1 MREFCYNCFAQ
12 LREETDH
19 CPRCGFDI
27 SAYTPESHHLLPGT
41 LLRERYQVGRVLGE
55 GGFGITYIGIDT
67 VLDLKVAVKEFY
79 MSGYVSRNNTIST
92 TIQANVGNHTEIF
105 EKNRERFLQEARVLA
120 KFFSE
125 PGIVSVID
133 FFRENNTA
141 YIVMEYLNGV
151 TLKDYLANTGTLSW
165 ERTMSLM
172 KPILKSMSRIHAYN
186 VIHRDISPDNIMV
199 IGNGQVKL
207 LDFGAAREFSQGD
220 VKSLSVILKPGYA
233 PLEQYRSKGVQGPW
247 TDVYALCATMYRCL
261 TGIVPDDAMDRV
273 YDDQIR
279 TPAEL
284 GDCPAAISDVLMK
297 GLAVRQEE
305 RWASVDELCEALRQ
319 AEIASVSA
327 YAPKM
332 SEHTDAT
339 VFARAASLSPAAESN
354 PFVPAGDADA
364 TVYSGERDSAPML
377 GRATDIRRDLK
388 PCPEYEPGPCYANVT
403 RVKADEVQGKKSR
416 PNRFAAF
423 LVGLFAAADLVILAW
438 GVLLIMIHIF

>member
-1 MREFCYNCFAQ
+1 MREYCYNCFAQ

-19 CPRCGFDI
+19 CSHCGFDA
-27 SAYTPESHHLLPGT
+27 SQYAAESHHLLPGT
-41 LLRERYQVGRVLGE
+41 VLRERYQVGRVLGE

-67 VLDLKVAVKEFY
+67 VLNLKVAVKEFY

-141 YIVMEYLNGV
+141 YIVMEFLDGV
-151 TLKDYLANTGTLSW
+151 TLKDYLGNAGKLSW

-172 KPILKSMSRIHAYN
+172 NPILDSMSRIHAYN

-199 IGNGQVKL
+199 TGNGQVKL

-233 PLEQYRSKGVQGPW
+233 PLEQYRSRGVQGPW
-247 TDVYALCATMYRCL
+247 TDVYALCATIYRCL

-273 YDDQIR
+273 YDDPIR

-305 RWASVDELCEALRQ
+305 RWSSVDELCEALRQ
-319 AEIASVSA
+319 AEN
-327 YAPKM
+327 APVAAPAPTM
-332 SEHTDAT
+332 SERADAT
-339 VFARAASLSPAAESN
+339 VFARAESLTPAAELNS
-354 PFVPAGDADA
+354 FVPAGDADA
-364 TVYSGERDSAPML
+364 TVYSGERGAASML
-377 GRATDIRRDLK
+377 GRAADIRWNSEPR
-388 PCPEYEPGPCYANVT
+388 PAYEPGPSYANVT
-403 RVKADEVQGKKSR
+403 RVKADAVPEKKSR

-423 LVGLFAAADLVILAW
+423 LIGLFAAADLAILAW
-438 GVLLIMIHIF
+438 GVLLIMIH